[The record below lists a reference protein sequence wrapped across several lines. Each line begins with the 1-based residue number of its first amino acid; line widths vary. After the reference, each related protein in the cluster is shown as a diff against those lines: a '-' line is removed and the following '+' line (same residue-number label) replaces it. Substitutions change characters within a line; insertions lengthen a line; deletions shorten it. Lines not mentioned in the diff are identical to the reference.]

1 MQPDIIV
8 INRSLQIPFYEIKLK
23 SLRSGGPGGQHVN
36 KVETAIQLL
45 FDINGSSLPEELKH
59 KILSSKDKRISKEGI
74 LVLNC
79 QEFRSQRKNKESAI
93 EKLIDFIRP
102 YTRTRKPRIKTK
114 PTQSAI
120 EKRKRNKTARSKL
133 KSFRKRPEIN

>member
-59 KILSSKDKRISKEGI
+59 KILSSKDKRI
-74 LVLNC
+74 
-79 QEFRSQRKNKESAI
+79 
-93 EKLIDFIRP
+93 
-102 YTRTRKPRIKTK
+102 
-114 PTQSAI
+114 
-120 EKRKRNKTARSKL
+120 
-133 KSFRKRPEIN
+133 